1 MHVTD
6 TRYFFYSIL
15 PPFFS
20 FAEKEL
26 YVYEELRKGEKT
38 NSFKVYI
45 KEEFPPDDHYASN
58 ENVQELIVV
67 ANEGFAFTDMKDRMK
82 ELDKKANRTSLS
94 LKNVYGLSGYNRTL
108 GSMQTLVMARG
119 PQFAIAPRQHQRSGG
134 GGGGIESSSED
145 LRVEVVDLF
154 ALLCNLLEVEP
165 PIAASGQINRV
176 KSFLRYPTD
185 TDVVK
190 VIRNWMDF
198 ALMPENVPI
207 TSE

>member
-1 MHVTD
+1 MFVFVT
-6 TRYFFYSIL
+6 
-15 PPFFS
+15 
-20 FAEKEL
+20 EKEL
-26 YVYEELRKGEKT
+26 LVYEELRKGEKLG
-38 NSFKVYI
+38 FKVYI

-67 ANEGFAFTDMKDRMK
+67 ADEGFAFTADMKDRMK
-82 ELDKKANRTSLS
+82 ELDKKANRKSLS

-108 GSMQTLVMARG
+108 SSMQTLVMARG
-119 PQFAIAPRQHQRSGG
+119 PQFAIARQQPSGS
-134 GGGGIESSSED
+134 IESSEAED

>member
-1 MHVTD
+1 MFVT
-6 TRYFFYSIL
+6 
-15 PPFFS
+15 
-20 FAEKEL
+20 EKEL
-26 YVYEELRKGEKT
+26 VVYNGLRKGGKT

-67 ANEGFAFTDMKDRMK
+67 ADEGFAFTADMKDRMK

-108 GSMQTLVMARG
+108 SSMQTLVMARG
-119 PQFAIAPRQHQRSGG
+119 PQFAIARQQPSGS
-134 GGGGIESSSED
+134 IESSEAED

-154 ALLCNLLEVEP
+154 ALLCNLLEVKAP
-165 PIAASGQINRV
+165 TSASGQINRV
-176 KSFLRYPTD
+176 KSFLRYHPSD
-185 TDVVK
+185 TGNQVVK